1 MNQHLAKLWNSPLEF
16 IRSLMIIDKRGK
28 LVRFGDVITPG
39 QIEIIKALETHKQV
53 AIVKARQLGIST
65 VVRAFCFWEYYTSRQ
80 ACRSMCAAH
89 KHDLSK
95 ALLSMDKNFYKKIPV
110 PVKRKLESDTIQYMK
125 FAENA
130 TDVRAETAGS
140 RKQARGYTL
149 NTAHLSEYAYYDDA
163 ETYLGSI
170 IASVNGR
177 IIVEST
183 PNHHDDPLHKI
194 VTSNSPEWHVVFLPW
209 YSFPEYAE
217 PVGAE
222 FQRTEEEDELANA
235 FNLTDAQL
243 YWRRKKMSSY
253 NDPWLFKRDF
263 PITIEEAWTLG
274 DDNYFTEA
282 QLRHLIVKQLDNRDS
297 MIISEP
303 MPNDVYTIGVDP
315 AGGTGGDYS
324 AAYVLSKLDRVPVAI
339 LCSNKLSIRDFATQV
354 VALAN
359 KYNNALIHYE
369 LNNHGH
375 AFKEVLN
382 NLVYRNCR
390 SFITTTQSKI
400 KLFDDLRTAI
410 TNGTIIAID
419 NKLGTELRQ
428 LQRRNNLA
436 PCPPNGGHDDR
447 VIAFSLAIDALRF
460 VTLPVD
466 PYSAMFIKE
475 RGPQSNNIL
484 SKSNLV
490 KR

>member
-1 MNQHLAKLWNSPLEF
+1 MSKLKAWFSNPLEF
-16 IRSLMIIDKRGK
+16 ICSLMIVNKRGK

-65 VVRAFCFWEYYTSRQ
+65 VVRAFCFWEYYTSRH

-95 ALLSMDKNFYKKIPV
+95 ALLSIDKNFYKKLPRAV
-110 PVKRKLESDTIQYMK
+110 QRKLDNDSLQYMK
-125 FAENA
+125 FEENA

-170 IASVNGR
+170 IASCEGR

-217 PVGAE
+217 PVPAE

-274 DDNYFTEA
+274 DDNFFTENQLSNIIRTDIGPTYAEIA
-282 QLRHLIVKQLDNRDS
+282 QPIRGAQYV
-297 MIISEP
+297 
-303 MPNDVYTIGVDP
+303 IGVDP
-315 AGGTGGDYS
+315 AGGVGGDDS
-324 AAYVLSKLDRVPVAI
+324 AAYVLDRTTHLPAAVF
-339 LCSNKLSIRDFATQV
+339 CSNRLTIRDYVTKLVGMAR
-354 VALAN
+354 
-359 KYNNALIHYE
+359 KYNDAFIHFE

-375 AFKEVLN
+375 AVKEILDSLGYVR
-382 NLVYRNCR
+382 YAT
-390 SFITTTQSKI
+390 FTTSAQSKI
-400 KLFDDLRTAI
+400 KLFDNLRDAISSGTAV
-410 TNGTIIAID
+410 GAD
-419 NKLGTELRQ
+419 QHLLSQLRQ
-428 LQRRNNLA
+428 LQRDKNGLA
-436 PCPPNGGHDDR
+436 PKHPPGGHDDR
-447 VIAFSLAIDALRF
+447 VIAFALALEGFKYVAAPLSTTHIPRPKQQ
-460 VTLPVD
+460 T
-466 PYSAMFIKE
+466 
-475 RGPQSNNIL
+475 GNQIL
-484 SKSNLV
+484 SKTNLL
-490 KR
+490 R